1 MMVHN
6 MVDQLLNICSSMNY
20 LHKGFHHQDKEY
32 LKAKTCIYMHVLL
45 WQQISVAASIQLNLP
60 SVDGR
65 CDGRD
70 EWVTV
75 ENQIITQ
82 LAS

>member
-1 MMVHN
+1 MH
-6 MVDQLLNICSSMNY
+6 
-20 LHKGFHHQDKEY
+20 
-32 LKAKTCIYMHVLL
+32 IYMHVLL